1 MNTPAVSREDLWK
14 QYEISVDLYKH
25 YLKLV
30 IEMNVFYYAITGAIV
45 SYYFA
50 HRTEEPEIRFAL
62 VLPILMSLLLAGFFI
77 YGSIMN
83 RFSRVDMFRIRDAL
97 GLRVAPEFAV
107 LSWLLVIFAAL
118 MGLVAISL
126 GVLLLGCVNVA

>member
-1 MNTPAVSREDLWK
+1 MNTTNVSRDDLWK
-14 QYEISVDLYKH
+14 QYEIQVDLYKH
-25 YLKLV
+25 YLKLA

-50 HRTEEPEIRFAL
+50 HKADQPDMRFAL
-62 VLPILMSLLLAGFFI
+62 TLPILMSVLLSIFFI

-83 RFSRVDMFRIRDAL
+83 RYSREEMFRIRDAL

-107 LSWLLVIFAAL
+107 LSWLLIIFAIL

-126 GVLLLGCVNVA
+126 SALLFGCVKLA